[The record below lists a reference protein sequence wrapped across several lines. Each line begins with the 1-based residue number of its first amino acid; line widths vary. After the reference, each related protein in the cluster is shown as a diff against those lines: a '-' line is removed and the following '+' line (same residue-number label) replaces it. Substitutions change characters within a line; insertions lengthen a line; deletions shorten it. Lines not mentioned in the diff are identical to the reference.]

1 MNAFRLKK
9 HRSRL
14 EAKSKLSQHL
24 LECDQVRRISIDCS
38 SVYRAAAFVL
48 DCSFQRLIRHPHHP
62 HLLLRHCSLQGLAQR
77 LKLLYSKLLYSC
89 KLGVSCYNVL
99 VCLES
104 LDPLLYVRVG
114 SKVDLGETG
123 LVDCE

>member
-62 HLLLRHCSLQGLAQR
+62 HLLLRHCSLQGLDQR
-77 LKLLYSKLLYSC
+77 LKLLYSC
-89 KLGVSCYNVL
+89 KLGVSCYDVL

-104 LDPLLYVRVG
+104 FDPLLYVRVG
-114 SKVDLGETG
+114 SKVDLSEAGF
-123 LVDCE
+123 VNCE